1 VTDNTKLHNKP
12 ESEAPV
18 SAPVIEN
25 PEIAKAPENPV
36 PPHRSPYAVIACVIL
51 ALAAWAAL
59 MWLNGYVALGTAAAS
74 IALGAAGLKGRSSG
88 WRNLGITAIICSTVL
103 IVVLAA
109 FLIVIKVGLS

>member
-1 VTDNTKLHNKP
+1 MTDNTKLHNKP

-25 PEIAKAPENPV
+25 PEIAKTPENPV
-36 PPHRSPYAVIACVIL
+36 PAYRSPYAVIACVIL
-51 ALAAWAAL
+51 APAAWAAL
-59 MWLNGYVALGTAAAS
+59 MWLNGYVALG
-74 IALGAAGLKGRSSG
+74 G